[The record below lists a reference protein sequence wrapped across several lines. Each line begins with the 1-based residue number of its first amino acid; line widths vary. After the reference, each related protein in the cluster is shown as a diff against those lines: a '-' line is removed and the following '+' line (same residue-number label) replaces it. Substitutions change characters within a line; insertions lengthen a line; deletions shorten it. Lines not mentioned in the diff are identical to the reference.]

1 MFSFK
6 RLVASVLGGL
16 LTLGLTA
23 ASAGANPA
31 SPAALEA
38 VQSGVAAAA
47 EAARGLQADKKV
59 GLERAIEVVLA
70 NLNADGEPGKGP
82 LHAEDV
88 LALVKARKAGESLAS
103 PSTLAPG
110 QAGLEKVAEAY
121 KTMRGNAFGHDKAPG
136 KPDQAPGKPDGT
148 PSGPPAP

>member
-6 RLVASVLGGL
+6 RLLASVLGGL

-38 VQSGVAAAA
+38 VQSGVVAAA
-47 EAARGLQADKKV
+47 EAARGHQEGKTVGLDRAMEVLERNIVRRADK
-59 GLERAIEVVLA
+59 
-70 NLNADGEPGKGP
+70 PGK
-82 LHAEDV
+82 ANAV
-88 LALVKARKAGESLAS
+88 LALVKERKADKSQAS

-136 KPDQAPGKPDGT
+136 KPDGT
-148 PSGPPAP
+148 PGGPPAP

>member
-6 RLVASVLGGL
+6 RLVAAVLGGL
-16 LTLGLTA
+16 LTLGMTT

-47 EAARGLQADKKV
+47 EAARGHQVDKTT
-59 GLERAIEVVLA
+59 GLDRAVEVVEA
-70 NLNADGEPGKGP
+70 NL
-82 LHAEDV
+82 HAKDV
-88 LALVKARKAGESLAS
+88 LALVKARKDDKSLDS

-121 KTMRGNAFGHDKAPG
+121 QTMRGNAFGHDKAPG
-136 KPDQAPGKPDGT
+136 KPDQPPGKPEGT
-148 PSGPPAP
+148 PGGPPAP

>member
-6 RLVASVLGGL
+6 RLLASVLGGL

-38 VQSGVAAAA
+38 VQSGVVAAA
-47 EAARGLQADKKV
+47 EAARGHQEGRTVGLDRAMEVLERNIVRRADK
-59 GLERAIEVVLA
+59 
-70 NLNADGEPGKGP
+70 PGK
-82 LHAEDV
+82 ANAV
-88 LALVKARKAGESLAS
+88 LALVKERKADKSQAS

-136 KPDQAPGKPDGT
+136 KPAGT
-148 PSGPPAP
+148 PGGPPAP

>member
-6 RLVASVLGGL
+6 RLLASVLGGL

-38 VQSGVAAAA
+38 VQSGVVAAA
-47 EAARGLQADKKV
+47 EAARGHQEEKKV
-59 GLERAIEVVLA
+59 GLERAIEVVEA
-70 NLNADGEPGKGP
+70 NLKADGEPGKGP
-82 LHAEDV
+82 LHAKEV
-88 LALVKARKAGESLAS
+88 LALVKARKADKSQAS

-136 KPDQAPGKPDGT
+136 KPAGT
-148 PSGPPAP
+148 PGGPPAP

>member
-6 RLVASVLGGL
+6 RLLASALGGL

-38 VQSGVAAAA
+38 VQSGVVAAA
-47 EAARGLQADKKV
+47 EAARGHQEGRTVGLDRAMEVLERNIVRRADK
-59 GLERAIEVVLA
+59 
-70 NLNADGEPGKGP
+70 PGK
-82 LHAEDV
+82 ANAV
-88 LALVKARKAGESLAS
+88 LALVKERKADKSQAS

-136 KPDQAPGKPDGT
+136 KPAGT
-148 PSGPPAP
+148 PGGPPAP

>member
-6 RLVASVLGGL
+6 RLLASVLGGL

-38 VQSGVAAAA
+38 VQSGVVAAA
-47 EAARGLQADKKV
+47 EAARGHQEGRTVGLDRAMEVLERNIVRRADK
-59 GLERAIEVVLA
+59 
-70 NLNADGEPGKGP
+70 PGK
-82 LHAEDV
+82 ANAV
-88 LALVKARKAGESLAS
+88 LALVKERKADKSQAS

-136 KPDQAPGKPDGT
+136 KPDGT
-148 PSGPPAP
+148 PGGPPAP

>member
-6 RLVASVLGGL
+6 RLLASVLGGL

-38 VQSGVAAAA
+38 VQSGVVAAA
-47 EAARGLQADKKV
+47 EAARGHQEGKTVGLDRAMEVLERNIVRRADK
-59 GLERAIEVVLA
+59 
-70 NLNADGEPGKGP
+70 PGK
-82 LHAEDV
+82 ANAV
-88 LALVKARKAGESLAS
+88 LALVKERKADKSQAS

-136 KPDQAPGKPDGT
+136 KPAGT
-148 PSGPPAP
+148 PGGPPAP